1 VKPFLAAVA
10 VLLMLLTGAC
20 SHSRPTAP
28 PISATP
34 AVSAS
39 PMVVNGVVVN
49 ELEVLE
55 GDSPAAVK
63 QELDAVGGVVL
74 TRDARLGTLV
84 VRFPTHDLAQLAAIK
99 NTLAGK
105 HITAH
110 LLFPQPPTS

>member
-1 VKPFLAAVA
+1 MKPYLAVMA
-10 VLLMLLTGAC
+10 VLLTLPTGAC
-20 SHSRPTAP
+20 SHRGPSAP

-39 PMVVNGVVVN
+39 PLVDNGVVVN

-84 VRFPTHDLAQLAAIK
+84 VWFPTHDLAHLTTIK
-99 NTLAGK
+99 DTLASK
-105 HITAH
+105 HITAN
-110 LLFPQPPTS
+110 LVFPQPPTS